1 MESFNQVFFYLVENN
16 NITLNSNILETG
28 LINILGLIAIL
39 IYVGQ
44 DFLSSLL
51 EERKTNIVNSI
62 QNAENRLNEA
72 NQRLNEAKKQLSQSD
87 IVINNI
93 KNETLNTKKFL
104 LNSDIDQCKK
114 DLRIRFN
121 RALSSFRSKEQQIF
135 IEIKQQIILLILK
148 RTVKRAQET
157 FSKKD
162 RATLLI
168 NETINKLEGD
178 LI

>member
-1 MESFNQVFFYLVENN
+1 MESFNQVFFSLVENN

-28 LINILGLIAIL
+28 LINILGLITIL

-44 DFLSSLL
+44 DFLGSLL

-72 NQRLNEAKKQLSQSD
+72 NRRLNEAKKQLSQSD
-87 IVINNI
+87 IVINKI

-104 LNSDIDQCKK
+104 LNSDTDQCKK
-114 DLRIRFN
+114 DLAIRFN

-135 IEIKQQIILLILK
+135 LEIKQQIILLILNDG
-148 RTVKRAQET
+148 T
-157 FSKKD
+157 F
-162 RATLLI
+162 
-168 NETINKLEGD
+168 
-178 LI
+178 

>member
-44 DFLSSLL
+44 DFLGSLL

-93 KNETLNTKKFL
+93 KNETLNTKK
-104 LNSDIDQCKK
+104 
-114 DLRIRFN
+114 
-121 RALSSFRSKEQQIF
+121 IF
-135 IEIKQQIILLILK
+135 Y
-148 RTVKRAQET
+148 
-157 FSKKD
+157 
-162 RATLLI
+162 
-168 NETINKLEGD
+168 
-178 LI
+178 